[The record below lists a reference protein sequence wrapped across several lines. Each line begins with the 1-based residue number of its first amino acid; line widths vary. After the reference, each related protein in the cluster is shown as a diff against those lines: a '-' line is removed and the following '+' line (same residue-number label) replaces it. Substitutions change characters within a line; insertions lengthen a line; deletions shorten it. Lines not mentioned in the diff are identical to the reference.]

1 MSTTPRKTAAKTAEA
16 PKVDGLPAPGAKAP
30 EAEVKSDSKLLAEA
44 RTAAIGRVLDEDRDE
59 FNQYMTE
66 EAAARNVTWKRRPTE
81 QEKREAKLRELL
93 AADPDLLS
101 RVLPQEGDADRTAD
115 LSGEK
120 V

>member
-1 MSTTPRKTAAKTAEA
+1 MSTTPRKTAAKTAA

-30 EAEVKSDSKLLAEA
+30 EAEAKSDSKLLAEA
-44 RTAAIGRVLDEDRDE
+44 RTAAIGRVLDENRDK